1 MIVAKNLGNV
11 KGPKCD
17 PGSVGP
23 TGPAGPK
30 PAKTPIDLSTDVT
43 ANLDSKN
50 RIRVNSDPLIT
61 GYKYIEIEVLNQQQT
76 YNVPIYVPNTDTFV
90 ELMVFRY
97 KDPFSGGTT
106 MRAII
111 PTPFDYSLLSDG
123 ISKVTLVEKGT
134 YWN

>member
-1 MIVAKNLGNV
+1 MSEIKNLGNV
-11 KGPKCD
+11 KGPKGD
-17 PGSVGP
+17 PGSA
-23 TGPAGPK
+23 GPAGPK
-30 PAKTPIDLSTDVT
+30 PAKTPIDLSIDVT

-90 ELMVFRY
+90 EMLVFRY
-97 KDPFSGGTT
+97 KDPSSGGTT
-106 MRAII
+106 MRVMI
-111 PTPFDYSLLSDG
+111 PSPFDYSLLSTG

-134 YWN
+134 YWS

>member
-1 MIVAKNLGNV
+1 MSEIKNLGNV
-11 KGPKCD
+11 KGPKGD

-30 PAKTPIDLSTDVT
+30 PAKTPIDISTDVT

-97 KDPFSGGTT
+97 KDPSSGGTT
-106 MRAII
+106 LRAMI
-111 PTPFDYSLLSDG
+111 PTPFDYSLLSTG

>member
-1 MIVAKNLGNV
+1 MSDIKNLGNV
-11 KGPKCD
+11 KGPKGD
-17 PGSVGP
+17 KGDKGN

-30 PAKTPIDLSTDVT
+30 PAKTPIDLSMDVT

-50 RIRVNSDPLIT
+50 RIHVNSDSLIT

-76 YNVPIYVPNTDTFV
+76 YNVPIYVPNADTFV

-97 KDPFSGGTT
+97 KDPSSGGTT
-106 MRAII
+106 LRAMI
-111 PTPFDYSLLSDG
+111 PTPFDYSLLSTG

-134 YWN
+134 YWS

>member
-1 MIVAKNLGNV
+1 MSNVKNLGNV
-11 KGPKCD
+11 KGPKGD
-17 PGSVGP
+17 HGP

-30 PAKTPIDLSTDVT
+30 PTKTPVELSIDVT
-43 ANLDSKN
+43 SNLDSKN
-50 RIRVNSDPLIT
+50 RIRVNSDSLIT

-97 KDPFSGGTT
+97 KDPSSGGTI
-106 MRAII
+106 MRAMI
-111 PTPFDYSLLSDG
+111 PTPFDYSLLSTG

-134 YWN
+134 YWS

>member
-1 MIVAKNLGNV
+1 MSEIKNLGNV
-11 KGPKCD
+11 KGPKGD
-17 PGSVGP
+17 PGS

-30 PAKTPIDLSTDVT
+30 PTKTPIELSIDVT
-43 ANLDSKN
+43 SNLDSKN
-50 RIRVNSDPLIT
+50 RIRVNSDSLIT

-97 KDPFSGGTT
+97 KDPSTGGTT
-106 MRAII
+106 MRAMI
-111 PTPFDYSLLSDG
+111 PTPFDYSLLSTG

-134 YWN
+134 YWS

>member
-1 MIVAKNLGNV
+1 MSVAKNLGNV
-11 KGPKCD
+11 KGPKGD

-76 YNVPIYVPNTDTFV
+76 
-90 ELMVFRY
+90 
-97 KDPFSGGTT
+97 
-106 MRAII
+106 
-111 PTPFDYSLLSDG
+111 
-123 ISKVTLVEKGT
+123 
-134 YWN
+134 